1 MKKLSL
7 IIAFALPFLLFG
19 QQATSLRRVAFVV
32 GNANY
37 EEGKLF
43 NPVNDARDVANEL
56 KKLGFEVFKFENLSR
71 NDFRQAIDKYGDELR
86 KDPSNTVGLFYYSGH
101 GLQYNAQNY
110 LIPIDAQM
118 KKEADIDIWSVNL
131 NQLMRNLHA
140 AEAKMNVVIID
151 ACRAI
156 PFFDEFES
164 NQNTPQS
171 NSEKPAGLAPID
183 APVGTFIAFATSPG
197 NVAAD
202 GNGLNGLYTQEL
214 IKAMQIPDLPIEQV
228 FKKVRIEVKKL
239 SEGEQ
244 IPWENS
250 SLESE
255 FYFRRSKEYV
265 AEGVV
270 TDVSANTLP
279 IPERYARD
287 VCGCLSGLTKIMEK
301 IEEMPRN
308 TPKEKLNRLQYEA
321 EVAIEQGDNCVKN
334 IFRNYPSIPTKDEEA
349 EAKRILEGLCPSVYK
364 IFMGKK

>member
-1 MKKLSL
+1 MKKLSF
-7 IIAFALPFLLFG
+7 IIALILPFWLMG
-19 QQATSLRRVAFVV
+19 QQAATLRRVAFVV

-43 NPVNDARDVANEL
+43 NPVNDARDVATEL

-86 KDPSNTVGLFYYSGH
+86 KDASNTVGLFYYSGH

-131 NQLMRNLHA
+131 NQLMRNLHS
-140 AEAKMNVVIID
+140 AEAKMNIVIID

-156 PFFDEFES
+156 PFFDDFES

-171 NSEKPAGLAPID
+171 DIPKPTGLAPID

-214 IKAMQIPDLPIEQV
+214 IKAMQMPDLPIEQV

-270 TDVSANTLP
+270 TDISANTLP

-308 TPKEKLNRLQYEA
+308 TPKEKLNRLEYEA
-321 EVAIEQGDNCVKN
+321 QVAIEQGDNCVKN
-334 IFRNYPSIPTKDEEA
+334 IFKNYPSMPTKDEEA
-349 EAKRILEGLCPSVYK
+349 EAKRILEGLCPSVFK
-364 IFMGKK
+364 VFMGKK